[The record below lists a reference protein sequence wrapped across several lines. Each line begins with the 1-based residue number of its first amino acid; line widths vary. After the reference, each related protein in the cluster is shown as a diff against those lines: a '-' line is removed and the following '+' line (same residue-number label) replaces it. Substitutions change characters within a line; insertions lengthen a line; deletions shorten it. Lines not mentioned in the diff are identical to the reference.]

1 MIKKYVRDLKKEFS
15 GYNASKF
22 TKDLMAGITVAAVAL
37 PFALAFSVSAG
48 ADAAAGLITAI
59 FSGILVGGLGG
70 ASFQISGPT
79 GTMSAVLLVL
89 AMTYGITGILTAGL
103 IAGAIMLLFALFR
116 VGKLVSYIPNAVIMG
131 FTSGVAIIIALSQV
145 DSFFGTTS
153 AGATTLEKIASYFQ
167 NGFDIHMPTMLFGL
181 AVVLLMVIYPKKW
194 QEKFPSS
201 LAALIVTLVANMLIF
216 PQGGVVAEVGDI
228 PKSLMTDSALLKTGI
243 DFQNISAYLAPA
255 FSVAVLGMVESL
267 LCGASAGKMKGEKID
282 LQRELVAQG
291 IGNMVIP
298 LFGGVPTA
306 AVIARTSV
314 GIKNGGQTRLV
325 NVIHSITLI
334 LSMFLL
340 GPIMKRIP
348 LSALAGILMVT
359 AWRLNNWKNIGD
371 LFKGKRHTESAQ
383 FLITML
389 STVVFDLATA
399 IVIGIVF
406 SALVFIVQS
415 CNLRVSVCNVDR
427 EKTQQQ
433 GIVGSYKHTKIVYL
447 SGPMFFGT
455 QDRLTEAL
463 DEIEADTLDV
473 IFSMRGVPSIDASA
487 MIELEDIYDDFKKKG
502 IRVLFSGLNERVST
516 EFEQSGF
523 ADKIGRE
530 SIHWDA
536 VAAMRVIEREVFIP
550 AQSE

>member
-1 MIKKYVRDLKKEFS
+1 MVKKYVRDLKREFS
-15 GYNASKF
+15 GYNVSRF

-131 FTSGVAIIIALSQV
+131 FTSGVAIIIAFSQV

-153 AGATTLEKIASYFQ
+153 VGASTLEKIVSYFQ
-167 NGFDIHMPTMLFGL
+167 IGFDIHVPTMLFGL
-181 AVVLLMVIYPKKW
+181 AVVILMVIYPKKW

-201 LAALIVTLVANMLIF
+201 LAALIVTLIANMLIF
-216 PQGGVVAEVGDI
+216 PQGGVVSEVGDI
-228 PKSLMTDSALLKTGI
+228 PKSLMTDAALLKTGI
-243 DFQNISAYLAPA
+243 DFKNISAYLAPA

-340 GPIMKRIP
+340 GPVMKRIP
-348 LSALAGILMVT
+348 LAALSGILMVT
-359 AWRLNNWKNIGD
+359 AWRLNNWKNIGG
-371 LFKGKRHTESAQ
+371 LFKSKKYTESAQ

-415 CNLRVSVCNVDR
+415 CNLRVSISNVDR

-487 MIELEDIYDDFKKKG
+487 LIELEEIYDAFTAKG
-502 IRVLFSGLNERVST
+502 IRMLFCGLNERVRA
-516 EFEQSGF
+516 EFENSGF
-523 ADKIGRE
+523 VQKIGE
-530 SIHWDA
+530 ANILWDA

>member
-1 MIKKYVRDLKKEFS
+1 MVGKYIKDLKREFS

-59 FSGILVGGLGG
+59 FSGIIVGGLGG

-79 GTMSAVLLVL
+79 GTMSAVLLAL
-89 AMTYGITGILTAGL
+89 AVTYGIGGILTAGL
-103 IAGAIMLLFALFR
+103 LAGVMMLIFALLR

-145 DSFFGTTS
+145 DSFFGVTS
-153 AGATTLEKIASYFQ
+153 AGATTLEKIMSYFQ
-167 NGFDIHMPTMLFGL
+167 NGFDIQWPNFLFGL
-181 AVVLLMVIYPKKW
+181 SVVVIMLIYPKKW
-194 QEKFPSS
+194 QEKLPSS
-201 LAALIVTLVANMLIF
+201 LIALIVTLVANILIY
-216 PQGGVVAEVGDI
+216 PEGGPAAEVGNI
-228 PKSLMTDSALLKTGI
+228 PQSLMTDTALLKTGL
-243 DFQNISAYLAPA
+243 DLKNISAYIAPA

-267 LCGASAGKMKGEKID
+267 LCGASAGKMKNEKID

-291 IGNMVIP
+291 IGNIVIP

-340 GPIMKRIP
+340 GSVMKRIP

-359 AWRLNNWKNIGD
+359 AWRLNNWKSIGA
-371 LFKGKRHTESAQ
+371 LFSKTKFIEAAQ

-389 STVVFDLATA
+389 ATVVFDLATA

-406 SALVFIVQS
+406 SMLVFIVKS
-415 CNLRVSVCNVDR
+415 CDLKVTVSSVDR
-427 EKTQQQ
+427 TKTEQH
-433 GIVGSYKHTKIVYL
+433 GIVGSYKYTKIVYL

-455 QDRLTEAL
+455 QERLSEAL
-463 DEIEADTLDV
+463 AEIEEDTKDV
-473 IFSMRGVPSIDASA
+473 IFSMRGVPSIDANA
-487 MIELEDIYDDFKKKG
+487 VAELADIYDDFTAKG
-502 IRVLFSGLNERVST
+502 IRVLFCGLEARVMK
-516 EFEQSGF
+516 EFVNSGF
-523 ADKIGRE
+523 IEKVGEENIL
-530 SIHWDA
+530 WDA
-536 VAAMRVIEREVFIP
+536 VAAMRVIEREVFI
-550 AQSE
+550 